1 MGTDNF
7 TLIISQSTTDPN
19 DFAVHLKEQKCKK
32 EKLLA
37 HIRFSKTFCSD
48 EPYMDEI
55 VSLVA
60 QKLAQKIID
69 KHQKVENT
77 SKKLKYKNKQFQ
89 ASSKEIVDALLAKLQ
104 KETK

>member
-1 MGTDNF
+1 MVAMGTDNF

-55 VSLVA
+55 VFA
-60 QKLAQKIID
+60 CCAK
-69 KHQKVENT
+69 T
-77 SKKLKYKNKQFQ
+77 S
-89 ASSKEIVDALLAKLQ
+89 
-104 KETK
+104 TKDY